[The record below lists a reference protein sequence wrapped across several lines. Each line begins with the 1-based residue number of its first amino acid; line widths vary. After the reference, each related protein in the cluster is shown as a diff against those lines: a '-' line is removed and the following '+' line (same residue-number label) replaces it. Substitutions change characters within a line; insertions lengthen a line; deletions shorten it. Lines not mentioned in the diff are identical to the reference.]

1 MAAVATSLLFAITLL
16 LSGVGQSFSLEVRHV
31 IKNTRADGFVV
42 AEGQRGP
49 WMSPRPFPASVA
61 EDVARRPGVTH
72 AEPFI
77 SIIQPDKYLIAHRIG
92 NAEDPLGWTGA
103 REPALGSTLTGDGEI
118 TVDQRTAKKVGDTVT
133 LGGTSLKVTGV
144 TKDQTVLGNQPIVVT
159 TLKTAQNAVF
169 GGYDVITSVAVKG
182 EPRSLPK
189 GYIFITADKSAEDFL
204 KPLNAVT
211 GTIKYLSILLWF
223 VASAVVGSVV
233 YISTIE
239 RIRDFAVFKAV
250 GASTGALLVA
260 LALQSVLLS
269 VLSSVVAIALTY
281 TFAPTFPVPG
291 VSFPATTVA
300 LLPIVAIGV
309 GLIASAAG
317 LRRAVKVDPA
327 VAFGS

>member
-1 MAAVATSLLFAITLL
+1 MAAIATALLFAITLL

-31 IKNTRADGFVV
+31 IQNTHADGFVV

-61 EDVARRPGVTH
+61 DDVARLPGITH

-77 SIIQPDKYLIAHRIG
+77 SIIQPDKYLIAHRLG

-103 REPALGSTLTGDGEI
+103 NQPSAGSALTGDGEI

-133 LGGTSLKVTGV
+133 IGGSALEVTGV
-144 TKDQTVLGNQPIVVT
+144 TKNQTVLGNQPIVVT
-159 TLKTAQNAVF
+159 TLKTAQQAVF

-189 GYIFITADKSAEDFL
+189 GYIFITADNSADDFL

-223 VASAVVGSVV
+223 VAAAVVGSVI
-233 YISTIE
+233 YISTLE
-239 RIRDFAVFKAV
+239 RMRDFAVFKAV
-250 GASTGALLVA
+250 GASTRSLLAA
-260 LALQSVLLS
+260 LALQAVLLS
-269 VLSSVVAIALTY
+269 VLSSLFAIGLTY
-281 TFAPTFPVPG
+281 AFAPTFPVPG
-291 VSFPATTVA
+291 VSFPARTVA
-300 LLPIVAIGV
+300 LLPIVAIVV
-309 GLIASAAG
+309 GLFASAAG